1 MLATPRKKANNRG
14 DHPMLTHSML
24 RRFLFVL
31 VALGVFAALA
41 SEGSSAASVF
51 PSRVAEVETA
61 F

>member
-1 MLATPRKKANNRG
+1 
-14 DHPMLTHSML
+14 MLTHSML

-51 PSRVAEVETA
+51 PSSVVLAETA